1 MERGTCAQ
9 GCLVPTF
16 RSDKNRAK
24 LQKKCFARNIWH
36 HKVVVNGHVWMWL
49 IKCVEVYGS
58 PPMLP
63 FLALWWFFFKFLA
76 SCRSNLLLV
85 EKVSKIYFKSFF
97 MTFGRFC
104 WRFLLVAKQR
114 LGSFLVFS
122 WIFRQN
128 LLTLPINCCLLQFLP
143 HQQSHKSRLW
153 PTIIT

>member
-1 MERGTCAQ
+1 MLCKKYMASQSCSEWSCLNVIDKVRRSLWLSTYVAFS
-9 GCLVPTF
+9 CLV
-16 RSDKNRAK
+16 
-24 LQKKCFARNIWH
+24 
-36 HKVVVNGHVWMWL
+36 VV
-49 IKCVEVYGS
+49 
-58 PPMLP
+58 
-63 FLALWWFFFKFLA
+63 FFKFLA

-143 HQQSHKSRLW
+143 HQQSHKSRL
-153 PTIIT
+153 